1 MSKFYENLQNT
12 ASRLLKSKGQSLS
25 FTRNVET
32 AFNPATGVK
41 TNSDFS
47 FTAYGAAFD
56 YKLSEI
62 DGTVIEAGD
71 IRLMLEKTTNAPLKG
86 DSVKVDTVNYR
97 VMDVMKSSPAG
108 TITHYTCR
116 LRK

>member
-1 MSKFYENLQNT
+1 MSKFYDNLQKT
-12 ASRLLKSKGQSLS
+12 ATRLLKSKGQKLS
-25 FTRNVET
+25 FTRKVET
-32 AFNPATGVK
+32 DFDSATGVK
-41 TNSDFS
+41 TNSDF
-47 FTAYGAAFD
+47 TYNAYGAVFD

-71 IRLMLEKTTNAPLKG
+71 IRLMLEKTTTAPLKS
-86 DSVKVDTVNYR
+86 DLVKVDSVNYR